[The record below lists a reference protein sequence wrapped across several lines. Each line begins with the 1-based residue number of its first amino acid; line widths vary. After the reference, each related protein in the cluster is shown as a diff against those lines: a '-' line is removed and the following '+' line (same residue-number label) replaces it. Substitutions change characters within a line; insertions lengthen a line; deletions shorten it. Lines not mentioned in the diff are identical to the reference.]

1 VAWRG
6 AHERNRKID
15 ESGVCVS
22 LELRRTRLTR
32 LTYEGS
38 INVEDM
44 PLDISVRKHLW
55 PNLPNCVREQID
67 QRPACASIKVHAHI
81 LKLAIDDDVARTVVM
96 AASHFVGIAS
106 LSVVLPR
113 VGSGVPVQVAFGV
126 GSEGAD
132 GARKWLLPR
141 VSSDMHVQAAL
152 VACSEG
158 ADGAR
163 KPLLPRVGP
172 GVPVQPSGRSWWL
185 L

>member
-1 VAWRG
+1 MAWRG

-106 LSVVLPR
+106 LSAWSGGDQVSLPSAKVQQVYSSVHER
-113 VGSGVPVQVAFGV
+113 V
-126 GSEGAD
+126 
-132 GARKWLLPR
+132 
-141 VSSDMHVQAAL
+141 
-152 VACSEG
+152 CN
-158 ADGAR
+158 
-163 KPLLPRVGP
+163 
-172 GVPVQPSGRSWWL
+172 
-185 L
+185 